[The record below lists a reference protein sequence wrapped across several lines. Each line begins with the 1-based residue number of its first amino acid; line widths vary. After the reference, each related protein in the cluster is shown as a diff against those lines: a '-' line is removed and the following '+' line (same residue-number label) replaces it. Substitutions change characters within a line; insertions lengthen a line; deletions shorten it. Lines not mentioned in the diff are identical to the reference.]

1 MIQSA
6 FLQKIGCEAAS
17 ITFDQLPDLL
27 RKMAYTFPFEN
38 RSVVGKHAYALDQE
52 GLKHHLLEGSR
63 GGLCY
68 DLNPLLYYV
77 LKEAGLAVQLVQG
90 TVYNKE
96 AEKWALDGTH
106 VAIVLQHHHERYLID
121 AGFGVNLP
129 LQPVPFTGEWVEAP
143 SLRFRVNAEETEKGT
158 HLLQLDRGAGAETGY
173 AFTLKEVGED
183 TLVQLRHEI
192 YENEAS
198 PFNKRPLASKLTP
211 TGRVIVTEDHVT
223 IHEQE
228 EVSKN
233 LLPQPFEVYV
243 QTHLAPKS

>member
-6 FLQKIGCEAAS
+6 FLQKIGYEGQS
-17 ITFDQLPDLL
+17 ITFDDLPVLL
-27 RKMAYTFPFEN
+27 KKMAYTFPFEN
-38 RSVVGKHAYALDQE
+38 RAVLNKQSYTLNQE
-52 GLKHHLLEGSR
+52 GLKQHLLEENR

-77 LKEAGLAVQLVQG
+77 LKEAGLSVQLLQG

-96 AEKWALDGTH
+96 ADTWAIDGTH
-106 VAIVLQHHHERYLID
+106 VAIMLRHHNERFLID

-143 SLRFRVNAEETEKGT
+143 SIRFRVKAEETEKGT

-183 TLVQLRHEI
+183 TLAQLRHEI

-211 TGRVIVTEDHVT
+211 KGRVVVTEDHVT

-228 EVSKN
+228 EISKKP
-233 LLPQPFEVYV
+233 LPIPFEDYV
-243 QTHLAPKS
+243 KKLIP

>member
-1 MIQSA
+1 MMQSA
-6 FLQKIGCEAAS
+6 FLQKIGYEGQS
-17 ITFDQLPDLL
+17 ITFDDLPVLL
-27 RKMAYTFPFEN
+27 KKMAYTFPFEN
-38 RSVVGKHAYALDQE
+38 RSVLNKQSYALNQE
-52 GLKHHLLEGSR
+52 GLKEHLLEGGR

-96 AEKWALDGTH
+96 AGIWAIDGTH
-106 VAIVLQHHHERYLID
+106 VAMTLNHHNERYLID

-129 LQPVPFTGEWVEAP
+129 LQPVPFTEEWVEGA
-143 SLRFRVNAEETEKGT
+143 SIRFRVKEEETEKGT
-158 HLLQLDRGAGAETGY
+158 HLLQLDRGEGAEIGY
-173 AFTLKEVGED
+173 AFTLEEVSEP
-183 TLVQLRHEI
+183 TLVQMREEI

-223 IHEQE
+223 IHEHE
-228 EVSKN
+228 EVSKKPLSLPFEEYVKT
-233 LLPQPFEVYV
+233 LLP
-243 QTHLAPKS
+243 

>member
-1 MIQSA
+1 M
-6 FLQKIGCEAAS
+6 
-17 ITFDQLPDLL
+17 
-27 RKMAYTFPFEN
+27 
-38 RSVVGKHAYALDQE
+38 VGKHAYALDQE
-52 GLKHHLLEGSR
+52 GLKQHLLEGKR

-96 AEKWALDGTH
+96 ADTWAIDGTH
-106 VAIVLQHHHERYLID
+106 VAIVLQHHNKRFLID

-129 LQPVPFTGEWVEAP
+129 LQPVPFTGEWVGSNS
-143 SLRFRVNAEETEKGT
+143 SLRFRNAEKTEKGT

-198 PFNKRPLASKLTP
+198 PFNKRLLASKLTP
-211 TGRVIVTEDHVT
+211 TGRVIVTEDHMSRYMNRKS
-223 IHEQE
+223 IE
-228 EVSKN
+228 KI
-233 LLPQPFEVYV
+233 LLSTFEVYV

>member
-6 FLQKIGCEAAS
+6 FLQKIGYEGQS
-17 ITFDQLPDLL
+17 ITFDHLPALL
-27 RKMAYTFPFEN
+27 KKMAYTFPFEN
-38 RSVVGKHAYALDQE
+38 RSVLNKQSYDLNQE
-52 GLKHHLLEGSR
+52 GLKQHLLEGKR

-77 LKEAGLAVQLVQG
+77 LKQAGLAVQLVQG

-96 AEKWALDGTH
+96 ADTWAIDGTH
-106 VAIVLQHHHERYLID
+106 VAIVLKHHNKRFLID

-143 SLRFRVNAEETEKGT
+143 SIRFRVKAEETEKGT
-158 HLLQLDRGAGAETGY
+158 HLLQLDRGEGAETGY
-173 AFTLKEVGED
+173 AYTLKEVNEH
-183 TLVQLRHEI
+183 TLVQMRQEI

-211 TGRVIVTEDHVT
+211 TGRVVVTEDHVT
-223 IHEQE
+223 THEHE
-228 EVSKN
+228 EVSKKP
-233 LLPQPFEVYV
+233 LPQPFEDYV
-243 QTHLAPKS
+243 KTLIP

>member
-6 FLQKIGCEAAS
+6 FLQKTGYEGQS
-17 ITFDQLPDLL
+17 ISFDQLPTLL

-38 RSVVGKHAYALDQE
+38 RSVLNKQSYTLDQE
-52 GLKHHLLEGSR
+52 GLKQHLLEGSR

-77 LKEAGLAVQLVQG
+77 LKEAGLAVQLIQG

-96 AEKWALDGTH
+96 ADKWAIDGTH
-106 VAIVLQHHHERYLID
+106 VAIVLKHDNDRSLID

-129 LQPVPFTGEWVEAP
+129 LQPVPFTGEWVEA
-143 SLRFRVNAEETEKGT
+143 SSIRFRIKAEETEKGT
-158 HLLQLDRGAGAETGY
+158 HLLQLDRGEGAETGY
-173 AFTLKEVGED
+173 AFTLKEINEH
-183 TLVQLRHEI
+183 TLVQMRQEI

-211 TGRVIVTEDHVT
+211 TGRVVVTEDHVT
-223 IHEQE
+223 IHEHE
-228 EVSKN
+228 EVSKKP
-233 LLPQPFEVYV
+233 LSQPFEDYV
-243 QTHLAPKS
+243 QSLIP

>member
-1 MIQSA
+1 MMQSA
-6 FLQKIGCEAAS
+6 FSQKIGYEGQS
-17 ITFDQLPDLL
+17 ITFHDLPVLL
-27 RKMAYTFPFEN
+27 KKMAYTFPFEN
-38 RSVVGKHAYALDQE
+38 RSVLNKQSYGLNQE
-52 GLKHHLLEGSR
+52 GLKQHLLESSR

-96 AEKWALDGTH
+96 AEMWALDGTH
-106 VAIVLQHHHERYLID
+106 VAIVLKHHNERFLLD

-129 LQPVPFTGEWVEAP
+129 LQPVPLTGEWVEAP
-143 SLRFRVNAEETEKGT
+143 SIRFRVKAEETEKGT

-183 TLVQLRHEI
+183 TLTQLRQEI

-211 TGRVIVTEDHVT
+211 TGRVVVTEDHVT
-223 IHEQE
+223 THEHE
-228 EVSKN
+228 EVSKKPLPLPFNEYVKN
-233 LLPQPFEVYV
+233 LLP
-243 QTHLAPKS
+243 

>member
-6 FLQKIGCEAAS
+6 FFQKIGYEGEQV
-17 ITFDQLPDLL
+17 TFEQLPELL

-38 RSVVGKHAYALDQE
+38 RSVLNKQSYSLDQE
-52 GLKHHLLEGSR
+52 GLKQHLLEGSR

-96 AEKWALDGTH
+96 AGKWSIDGTH
-106 VAIVLQHHHERYLID
+106 VAITLLYEGKRFLID

-129 LQPVPFTGEWVEAP
+129 LQPVPFTGEWVESP
-143 SLRFRVNAEETEKGT
+143 FMHFRVKEENTEKGT

-173 AFTLKEVGED
+173 AFTLNEVNAQ
-183 TLVQLRHEI
+183 TLEQLRHEI

-198 PFNKRPLASKLTP
+198 PFNKKRLASKLTQ
-211 TGRVIVTEDHVT
+211 TGRLIVTEDHITV
-223 IHEQE
+223 HENGE
-228 EVSKN
+228 ISKQP
-233 LLPQPFEVYV
+233 LSQPFDDYV
-243 QTHLAPKS
+243 QNLIPQR

>member
-1 MIQSA
+1 MMQSA
-6 FLQKIGCEAAS
+6 FLQKIGYEGQS
-17 ITFDQLPDLL
+17 ITFDDLPVLL
-27 RKMAYTFPFEN
+27 KKMAYTFPFEN
-38 RSVVGKHAYALDQE
+38 RSVLNKQSYALNQE
-52 GLKHHLLEGSR
+52 GLKEHLLEGGR

-96 AEKWALDGTH
+96 AGIWAIDGTH
-106 VAIVLQHHHERYLID
+106 VAMTLNHQNERYLID

-129 LQPVPFTGEWVEAP
+129 LRPVPFTEEWVEGA
-143 SLRFRVNAEETEKGT
+143 SIRFRVKEEETEKGT
-158 HLLQLDRGAGAETGY
+158 HLLQLDRGEGAETGY
-173 AFTLKEVGED
+173 AFTLEEVSEP
-183 TLVQLRHEI
+183 TLVQMREEI

-223 IHEQE
+223 IHEHE
-228 EVSKN
+228 EVSKKPLSLPFEEYVKT
-233 LLPQPFEVYV
+233 LLP
-243 QTHLAPKS
+243 

>member
-1 MIQSA
+1 MMQSA
-6 FLQKIGCEAAS
+6 FLQKIGYEGQS
-17 ITFDQLPDLL
+17 ITFDDLPVLL
-27 RKMAYTFPFEN
+27 KKMAYTFPFEN
-38 RSVVGKHAYALDQE
+38 RSVLNKQSYALNQE
-52 GLKHHLLEGSR
+52 GLKEHLLEGGR

-96 AEKWALDGTH
+96 AGIWAIDGTH
-106 VAIVLQHHHERYLID
+106 VAMTLNHQNERYLID

-129 LQPVPFTGEWVEAP
+129 LQPVPFTEEWVEGA
-143 SLRFRVNAEETEKGT
+143 SIRFRVKEEETEKGT
-158 HLLQLDRGAGAETGY
+158 HLLQLDRGEGAEIGY
-173 AFTLKEVGED
+173 AFTLEEVSEP
-183 TLVQLRHEI
+183 TLVQMREEI

-223 IHEQE
+223 IHEHE
-228 EVSKN
+228 EVSKKPLSLPFEEYVKT
-233 LLPQPFEVYV
+233 LLP
-243 QTHLAPKS
+243 

>member
-6 FLQKIGCEAAS
+6 FLQKIGYEGQS
-17 ITFDQLPDLL
+17 ITFDDLPALL
-27 RKMAYTFPFEN
+27 KKMAYTFPFEN
-38 RSVVGKHAYALDQE
+38 RSVLNKHSYGLDQE
-52 GLKHHLLEGSR
+52 GLKQHLLEGKR

-68 DLNPLLYYV
+68 DLNPLLYHV

-96 AEKWALDGTH
+96 AEKWAIDGTH
-106 VAIVLQHHHERYLID
+106 VAIVLTHHNERFLID

-129 LQPVPFTGEWVEAP
+129 LQPIPFTGEWVEAP
-143 SLRFRVNAEETEKGT
+143 SIRFRVKAEETEKGT
-158 HLLQLDRGAGAETGY
+158 HLIQLDRGEGTETGY
-173 AFTLKEVGED
+173 AFTLKEVNEHI
-183 TLVQLRHEI
+183 LVQMRQEI

-211 TGRVIVTEDHVT
+211 TGRVVVTEDHVT

-228 EVSKN
+228 EVLKKPLS
-233 LLPQPFEVYV
+233 QPFEEYV
-243 QTHLAPKS
+243 QKLLS